1 MDSRQLLTQVHR
13 KKIFLLRLKALRK
26 AQLLV
31 YQLQLFYI
39 QMFIRLFQAHDFR
52 FFCRILKHG
61 PIILCKILLIQL
73 FPQFGSFCPDRHFTC
88 ACYRLRDFFFLPIL
102 FSVSAQIA
110 KHLRRIIHKCL
121 GRQKI

>member
-1 MDSRQLLTQVHR
+1 MDSRELLAQVHR

-39 QMFIRLFQAHDFR
+39 QMLIRPFQAHGLR
-52 FFCRILKHG
+52 FLCRVLKHS

-73 FPQFGSFCPDRHFTC
+73 FPQFKDFCQGRHFTG
-88 ACYRLRDFFFLPIL
+88 YRLRDFFFLPVL

-110 KHLRRIIHKCL
+110 KHLRRIIH
-121 GRQKI
+121 